1 MTVTR
6 TAAIHQ
12 PNFFPWLGYFDKIAR
27 SDVFVFLD
35 DVQFP
40 KTGGVWTNRVKLMVA
55 GEPKWLT
62 ASINRQYHGTLM
74 INEMT
79 FVHGSPWRSK
89 MIKTLQSQYSK
100 HPFYEQTMDIL
111 SPLLMNP
118 ESNISEYNIHAVTGL
133 ASVLGLDTTN
143 FCRSSDYPSRDSSTR
158 RLCSL
163 ACAVSADT
171 YICGGGADGYQDDQI
186 FSSYG
191 LTLRYQNYSHPCYP
205 QYGYQDFV
213 PGLSII
219 DAIMNLGFRA
229 ISDMLKCPHI

>member
-1 MTVTR
+1 MTVSR
-6 TAAIHQ
+6 VASIHQ

-40 KTGGVWTNRVKLMVA
+40 KTGGGVWTNRVKLRVA

-79 FVHGSPWRSK
+79 FLQGSPWRSK
-89 MIKTLQSQYSK
+89 MIKTLQAQYSK

-111 SPLLMNP
+111 TPLLMNP
-118 ESNISEYNIHAVTGL
+118 EPNISEYNIHAVTGL
-133 ASVLGLDTTN
+133 ASALGLNNTK
-143 FCRSSDYPSRDSSTR
+143 FCRSSDYPTDDSATR

-163 ACAVSADT
+163 ARAVSADT
-171 YICGGGADGYQDDQI
+171 YLCGGGADGYQDDHI

-191 LTLRYQNYSHPCYP
+191 LTLCYQNYSHPCYP
-205 QYGYQDFV
+205 QYGYDDFT

-219 DAIMNLGFRA
+219 DASMNLGA
-229 ISDMLKCPHI
+229 GALSALLLAG

>member
-1 MTVTR
+1 VTVSR
-6 TAAIHQ
+6 VASIHQ

-40 KTGGVWTNRVKLMVA
+40 KTGGVWTNRVKLRVA

-89 MIKTLQSQYSK
+89 MIKTLQAQYSR

-111 SPLLMNP
+111 TPLLMNP
-118 ESNISEYNIHAVTGL
+118 EPNISEYNIHAVTGL
-133 ASVLGLDTTN
+133 ALALGLNTTK
-143 FCRSSDYPSRDSSTR
+143 FCRSSDYPTDDSATR

-163 ACAVSADT
+163 ARAVSADT
-171 YICGGGADGYQDDQI
+171 YLCGGGADGYQDDHI

-191 LTLRYQNYSHPCYP
+191 LTLCYQNYSHPFYP
-205 QYGYQDFV
+205 QYGHNDFT

-219 DAIMNLGFRA
+219 DAAMNLGIGA
-229 ISDMLKCPHI
+229 LSALLLAG

>member
-1 MTVTR
+1 MTVSR
-6 TAAIHQ
+6 IAAIHQ

-27 SDVFVFLD
+27 SDVFIFLD

-62 ASINRQYHGTLM
+62 ASINRQYHGIRK
-74 INEMT
+74 INEVT
-79 FVHGSPWRSK
+79 FAEGSPWRSK
-89 MIKTLQSQYSK
+89 MIKNLQTQYSK

-111 SPLLMNP
+111 SPLVMNP
-118 ESNISEYNIHAVTGL
+118 EPNISEYNIHAVTEF
-133 ASVLGLDTTN
+133 ASAIGLDTTK
-143 FCRSSDYPSRDSSTR
+143 FCRSSDCPTSDSATR

-163 ACAVSADT
+163 TRAVAADT
-171 YICGGGADGYQDDQI
+171 YLCGGGADGYQDDHI

-191 LTLRYQNYSHPCYP
+191 LTLRYQNYAHPCYP
-205 QYGYQDFV
+205 QHGYQDFV

-219 DAIMNLGFRA
+219 DAAMNLGFGELTALLR
-229 ISDMLKCPHI
+229 PV